1 MISLSL
7 SFYRQRVEGREGT
20 RARSCPQPT
29 LPNPAARVR
38 AQEDAAASLRSQG
51 LARTARGGQRRRRSG
66 ELLTELLL
74 IIRSLKLER
83 PRATGTAHDARDAV
97 ASKIQQVRELV
108 GQTLDLFKLRLTY
121 SHIVVK

>member
-1 MISLSL
+1 M
-7 SFYRQRVEGREGT
+7 
-20 RARSCPQPT
+20 
-29 LPNPAARVR
+29 R

-108 GQTLDLFKLRLTY
+108 GQTLDLFKFRLTY
-121 SHIVVK
+121 SHIVLK